1 MLIARP
7 RHPALLPA
15 LALLISA
22 GACRQAPPAPAVSPD
37 TWAVVDGRPITRD
50 DVEKAYRR
58 TVAPNP
64 AASEDEA
71 LQAKLQLLDELVL
84 RDILLARATAL
95 KIEVPNTE
103 LDAAYLETRKNAS
116 DEQYQQE
123 LKRRNLTAD
132 DMREALRRDL
142 LTQKLFEREVVSK
155 ATVNDSEVADFFE
168 ENRASFNLD
177 EESWHLAQI
186 VVTPGRDAQVNNR
199 SRSDAATPQE
209 AAQKVQMLMERLKGG
224 GSFREMALDFS
235 EDAESTSRGGDLGL
249 VPLSALRQA
258 PAPLRDAVMGAQ
270 PGTVRAITV
279 GGVHMLVLVV
289 AREAAGQRDLSTEGV
304 RERISGMLRG
314 QREQVLRA
322 AYLTAI
328 RGDAKVVN
336 HLARRLVESSGR
348 MPANSAPPAAAK

>member
-1 MLIARP
+1 MARP

-15 LALLISA
+15 LALLIFA
-22 GACRQAPPAPAVSPD
+22 GACRQAPQTPAVSPD

-58 TVAPNP
+58 TAAPNP

-84 RDILLARATAL
+84 RDILLAKATAL
-95 KIEVPNTE
+95 KIELPDKD
-103 LDAAYLETRKNAS
+103 LDAAYAEARKNAS

-123 LKRRNLTAD
+123 LTRRNLTAA
-132 DMREALRRDL
+132 DMREALRREL
-142 LTQKLFEREVVSK
+142 LTQKLLEREVVSK
-155 ATVNDSEVADFFE
+155 ATVSDAEVAAFFE
-168 ENRASFNLD
+168 KNKESFNLA
-177 EESWHLAQI
+177 EESWHLGQI
-186 VVTPGRDAQVNNR
+186 VVTPGRDPQVNNR
-199 SRSDAATPQE
+199 SHSDAATPQE
-209 AAQKVQMLMERLKGG
+209 AAQKAQILMARLKGG
-224 GSFREMALDFS
+224 ASFRDLALDFS
-235 EDAESTSRGGDLGL
+235 EDMESISRGGDMGL
-249 VPLSALRQA
+249 VPVSALRQA

-279 GGVHMLVLVV
+279 GGVHRLVLVV
-289 AREAAGQRDLSTEGV
+289 AHETAGQRDLSTPGV

-348 MPANSAPPAAAK
+348 LSANPAPPAAAK